1 MPDKREIYALK
12 RIISLL
18 SGMTGWDLVSLLSGM
33 AWWVFGGHFSLDL
46 RLTFGAARLYSGEM

>member
-18 SGMTGWDLVSLLSGM
+18 SGMTSVGIISLLSGM
-33 AWWVFGGHFSLDL
+33 TMW
-46 RLTFGAARLYSGEM
+46 GAIC